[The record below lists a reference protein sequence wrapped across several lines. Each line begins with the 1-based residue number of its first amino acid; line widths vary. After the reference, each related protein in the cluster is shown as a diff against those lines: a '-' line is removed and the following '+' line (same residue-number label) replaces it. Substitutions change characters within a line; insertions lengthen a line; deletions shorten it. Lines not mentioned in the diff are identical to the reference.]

1 LKVKDIQNLASQ
13 YSILVVDDDESI
25 LEQMKKLLSN
35 FTFKSIYLSTNGD
48 EAIKVLQE
56 NHVDIVITDLKM
68 PQMDG
73 IELTEFIK
81 NLNKDISVII
91 ITAYTQTED
100 LINLIKI
107 GVDGFL
113 VKPIVLDNFLEVL
126 SKELIKFHNRDFVKT
141 YSYLNTQK
149 ARKEEIKS
157 VIIDLMNFCDIP
169 MFAKDKNEI
178 FFINDKC
185 FEKYKDNINENNFI
199 SKTLIK
205 DITVFKERI

>member
-1 LKVKDIQNLASQ
+1 MKVEDIKNLASQ
-13 YSILVVDDDESI
+13 YSLLIVDDDEAI
-25 LEQMKKLLSN
+25 LKQMNKLLSN
-35 FTFKSIYLSTNGD
+35 FSFKNIYLSVNGE

-56 NHVDIVITDLKM
+56 NHIDIVITDLKM
-68 PQMDG
+68 PRMDG
-73 IELTEFIK
+73 IELSEFIK

-113 VKPIVLDNFLEVL
+113 VKPITFDNFLEVL
-126 SKELIKFHNRDFVKT
+126 SKELIKFHNRDFVKA
-141 YSYLNTQK
+141 YSYLNTKK

-169 MFAKDKNEI
+169 MFAKDKDKI

-185 FEKYKDNINENNFI
+185 FEKYESNIKEENFI
-199 SKTLIK
+199 SKPLIK
-205 DITVFKERI
+205 EITIFKEKI

>member
-1 LKVKDIQNLASQ
+1 MKVKDIQNLASQ

>member
-1 LKVKDIQNLASQ
+1 MKIEDIKSLASQ
-13 YSILVVDDDESI
+13 YSVLVVDDDESI
-25 LEQMKKLLSN
+25 LEQMNKLLSN
-35 FTFKSIYLSTNGD
+35 FSFKNIYLSVNGE
-48 EAIKVLQE
+48 EAIKILQE
-56 NHVDIVITDLKM
+56 NHIDIVITDLKM
-68 PQMDG
+68 PRMDG

-113 VKPIVLDNFLEVL
+113 VKPIILDNFLEVL

-169 MFAKDKNEI
+169 MFAKDKDEI

-185 FEKYKDNINENNFI
+185 FEKYESNIKEENFI
-199 SKTLIK
+199 SKPLIK
-205 DITVFKERI
+205 EITIFKERN